1 MIYYHALY
9 IHFSKNPALTHM
21 PVSNIND
28 KIRKNN
34 ESEPR
39 FDKKR
44 NRGDNGRFMNF
55 PQIFSFQIE
64 FTAFD
69 VDLCDKTFISSCFF
83 DKSENKYE

>member
-1 MIYYHALY
+1 MHSIY
-9 IHFSKNPALTHM
+9 FSGNPALTHM
-21 PVSNIND
+21 LVSNIND

-55 PQIFSFQIE
+55 SQIFSFQIE
-64 FTAFD
+64 LTAFD
-69 VDLCDKTFISSCFF
+69 VDSCDKTFISSCFF